1 MLAHNHFEAMFRAA
15 KSMSLNVGDRAQALS
30 ARRKQRKGVELSA
43 AEAEALRR
51 YHRTYTKASVKI
63 YLQDLEQKRRFMAQ
77 ARRRGQSLGTWIRD
91 QIEASQ
97 RERKSAGAAV
107 AQREAALARM
117 RVERNIAN
125 LEKACLS
132 ARLAIYER
140 EMRAAN
146 LDGERIERLAYE
158 AEEKI
163 RQALS
168 DRKWPA
174 RASSASAQ
182 PG

>member
-132 ARLAIYER
+132 ARLA
-140 EMRAAN
+140 MRAAN